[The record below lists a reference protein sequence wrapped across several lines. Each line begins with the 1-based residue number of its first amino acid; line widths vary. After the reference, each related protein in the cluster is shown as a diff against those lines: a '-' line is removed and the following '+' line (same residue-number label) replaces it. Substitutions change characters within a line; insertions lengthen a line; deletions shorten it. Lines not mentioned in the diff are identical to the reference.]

1 MDVVAGKKT
10 RCVTKA
16 DTLTQNGSA
25 PVEKQMARPSIF
37 TEDLAAEICKRLSSG
52 QSLRKICSENDMPNI
67 STVMDWLQRN
77 ETFSAQYTRAR
88 EAQAE
93 TLADQIVDLVDEEDD
108 PAKARVRMDARKWFA
123 SKVAPKKYGDK
134 IAQEVTGNMALT
146 VITGVPR
153 ANG

>member
-1 MDVVAGKKT
+1 
-10 RCVTKA
+10 
-16 DTLTQNGSA
+16 
-25 PVEKQMARPSIF
+25 MARPSIYS
-37 TEDLAAEICKRLSSG
+37 EELSQEICKRLSSG
-52 QSLRKICSENDMPNI
+52 MSLRKICAESDMPNI
-67 STVMDWLQRN
+67 STVMDWLSKNQ
-77 ETFSAQYTRAR
+77 TFSAQYARAR

-134 IAQEVTGNMALT
+134 ITQEMTGDMSVT

-153 ANG
+153 ANR